1 MLNHFKQRHNDQVVL
16 LNNSKRDMLLD
27 IHLSNIYFIF
37 KSKVFFI
44 PPPLLSLFFPS
55 FLLFI
60 TRFRIHTHV
69 METCPHVRGRAVEKR
84 KHTLS
89 ALCEV
94 ILTPRCGRNE
104 VTCLNPGF
112 TTGPSWDL
120 NWTEN
125 CSSGPQTSFSASMLL
140 LWKLLLAAKIGAGGA
155 NLIKTNDL
163 QH

>member
-1 MLNHFKQRHNDQVVL
+1 MCWIILNKDTMIRLYYLIIPKEMCCLTYICQ
-16 LNNSKRDMLLD
+16 
-27 IHLSNIYFIF
+27 IFILF
-37 KSKVFFI
+37 LKARFSLF
-44 PPPLLSLFFPS
+44 PPLLSLFFPS

-94 ILTPRCGRNE
+94 IPASRCGRNE
-104 VTCLNPGF
+104 VTGLNPGF

-125 CSSGPQTSFSASMLL
+125 CSSGPQTSFSASTLL

>member
-1 MLNHFKQRHNDQVVL
+1 MCWFILNKDTMIRL
-16 LNNSKRDMLLD
+16 Y
-27 IHLSNIYFIF
+27 HLIIPKEICCLTYIYQIFILF
-37 KSKVFFI
+37 LKARF
-44 PPPLLSLFFPS
+44 PLFLPSLSLLS

-60 TRFRIHTHV
+60 TRFKIHTHV

-94 ILTPRCGRNE
+94 ILTPHCGRNE
-104 VTCLNPGF
+104 VTCLNPGI

-120 NWTEN
+120 NWARN
-125 CSSGPQTSFSASMLL
+125 FSSGPQTSFSASMLL

-163 QH
+163 